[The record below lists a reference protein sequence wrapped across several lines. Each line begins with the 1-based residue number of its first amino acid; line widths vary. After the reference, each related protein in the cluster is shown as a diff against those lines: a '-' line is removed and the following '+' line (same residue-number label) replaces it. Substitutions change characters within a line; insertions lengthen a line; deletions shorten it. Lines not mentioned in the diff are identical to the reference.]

1 MLQSSPWGHKESH
14 TTERLNNNQGGIG
27 GRIQIKAGT
36 HWYLRKNTETPSQE
50 SEKLGLEKGI
60 FQAIQGVG
68 RGGVFLKA
76 ETCGQVPWVSRH
88 WGQFRLTGNYKMLS
102 SSSSLPTASPP
113 SPHPKR
119 SLAFGPTWLAA
130 VLF

>member
-50 SEKLGLEKGI
+50 SEKLGLEKGH
-60 FQAIQGVG
+60 FSGDPRYGEG
-68 RGGVFLKA
+68 RGA
-76 ETCGQVPWVSRH
+76 
-88 WGQFRLTGNYKMLS
+88 S
-102 SSSSLPTASPP
+102 SKLRRVAKYP
-113 SPHPKR
+113 
-119 SLAFGPTWLAA
+119 G
-130 VLF
+130 